1 MVGEPIVDREHDDV
15 QWWLREHGPKLV
27 LLARQW
33 VDCHADAEDVVQ
45 EAFVRFWKI
54 RDSAR
59 DPVAFLYACVRN
71 ASRNWQRGVARRKEH
86 ERKSAAEP
94 LFADPDGELVARERA
109 EQVQAALCALPDE
122 QREVVVLKIWGG
134 LTFQAVSDVLLIPAG
149 TAQSRYRYA
158 IQAMRRQLASKPVTG
173 EQHPIPSKS
182 EDSDG

>member
-1 MVGEPIVDREHDDV
+1 MNRPGGGVLMVGEPIVDREHDDV

-59 DPVAFLYACVRN
+59 EPVAFLYACVRN
-71 ASRNWQRGVARRKEH
+71 ASKNWQRGVARRKEH
-86 ERKSAAEP
+86 ERQSAAEP
-94 LFADPDGELVARERA
+94 LFAAADGEVLARERA
-109 EQVQAALCALPDE
+109 ELIQAALRSLPGE
-122 QREVVVLKIWGG
+122 QREVVVLKIWGN
-134 LTFQAVSDVLLIPAG
+134 LTFQVVSEVLSIPVG

-158 IQAMRRQLASKPVTG
+158 IQAMRQKLASN
-173 EQHPIPSKS
+173 PIAGK
-182 EDSDG
+182 